1 MPTSSS
7 LQLSCYSSTDF
18 IKAVDYSDWI
28 SNIVPVPKKD
38 GKVRMCVDYRDLN
51 RASPIHIEYPLP
63 HIDVLVD
70 NTAGNGM
77 FSFMGGFSGYNL
89 MLMAESDQE
98 KPSFTTSWGTYCD
111 NVKPFGLKNARATYQ
126 RAMTTLFHDMMH
138 KKVEVYVDDMIAKS
152 LDAET
157 HLRDLRK
164 PFDRLRK
171 YQLRL
176 NPAKCVFGVTSG
188 KPLGFIVN
196 QKGIEVD
203 PAKIKAIIDMP
214 APKTQ
219 KENST

>member
-1 MPTSSS
+1 
-7 LQLSCYSSTDF
+7 
-18 IKAVDYSDWI
+18 
-28 SNIVPVPKKD
+28 
-38 GKVRMCVDYRDLN
+38 
-51 RASPIHIEYPLP
+51 
-63 HIDVLVD
+63 
-70 NTAGNGM
+70 
-77 FSFMGGFSGYNL
+77 
-89 MLMAESDQE
+89 
-98 KPSFTTSWGTYCD
+98 
-111 NVKPFGLKNARATYQ
+111 
-126 RAMTTLFHDMMH
+126 MTTLFHDMMH